1 MSDHSD
7 QQLATMGRRGA
18 TTLHPWARVA
28 LGVLGAAAI
37 GAAVILLFF
46 PPARET
52 SGTAL
57 LVIGAVFWLL
67 AVIGRLPKSME
78 VTGLALEY
86 EQDEMADFISTI
98 RGTDLD
104 EDTVDELL
112 KQLQQMSANG
122 RVFKAAKKQASETS
136 SDTDPSTAKDVRV
149 SGKAVSNAVRAASD
163 DDPAWLSKIPAT
175 GSILREH
182 VVAQQSGRGRPP
194 RVDFY
199 IPTDDGA
206 IVAERLQAWNRTTL
220 GLVSQ
225 RLRRVFDN
233 DKEVRLAIVTVPS
246 AGQDALEEWHL
257 SLGND
262 VRSRVVAATDDDAG
276 AAAIVRQ
283 VKALMK

>member
-7 QQLATMGRRGA
+7 QQLAAMGRRGA

-28 LGVLGAAAI
+28 LGVLGAAAV

-52 SGTAL
+52 GGTAL
-57 LVIGAVFWLL
+57 LVIGAVFLL
-67 AVIGRLPKSME
+67 LSVIGRLPKSME

-86 EQDEMADFISTI
+86 EQDEMAEFISTI

-122 RVFKAAKKQASETS
+122 RAFKAAKKQAGETS
-136 SDTDPSTAKDVRV
+136 SDTGLPTAQDVPMA
-149 SGKAVSNAVRAASD
+149 GKPVSNAVQAASN
-163 DDPAWLSKIPAT
+163 DDPAWLSKIPT
-175 GSILREH
+175 KGLVLREH

-199 IPTDDGA
+199 IPTGDGVV
-206 IVAERLQAWNRTTL
+206 VAERLQAWNRTTL

-233 DKEVRLAIVTVPS
+233 DKEVRFAIVTVPS
-246 AGQDALEEWHL
+246 AGRDALEEWHL

-262 VRSRVVAATDDDAG
+262 LRSRVVAATDDEAG
-276 AAAIVRQ
+276 TAAIVRQ
-283 VKALMK
+283 ANALMK

>member
-1 MSDHSD
+1 MSANSD
-7 QQLATMGRRGA
+7 QPLAALGRRGA
-18 TTLHPWARVA
+18 TTLHPWARAALAV
-28 LGVLGAAAI
+28 LGVAAV

-52 SGTAL
+52 GGTAL
-57 LVIGAVFWLL
+57 LIIGAVFLLL
-67 AVIGRLPKSME
+67 AVVGRLPKSME

-122 RVFKAAKKQASETS
+122 RVFKAAKKQAGETSETEPS
-136 SDTDPSTAKDVRV
+136 GANDVPELTDSAPS
-149 SGKAVSNAVRAASD
+149 AVRSVTD
-163 DDPAWLSKIPAT
+163 DDPAWLSMIQVK
-175 GSILREH
+175 GDVVREQ

-199 IPTDDGA
+199 IPTDDGVV
-206 IVAERLQAWNRTTL
+206 VAERLQAWNRTTL

-233 DKEVRLAIVTVPS
+233 DQDVRLAIVTVPS
-246 AGQDALEEWHL
+246 AGREALEEWHRA
-257 SLGND
+257 LGTD
-262 VRSRVVAATDDDAG
+262 LRSRVVAATDDKAG
-276 AAAIVRQ
+276 AAEIVRQ
-283 VKALMK
+283 MKTLSK